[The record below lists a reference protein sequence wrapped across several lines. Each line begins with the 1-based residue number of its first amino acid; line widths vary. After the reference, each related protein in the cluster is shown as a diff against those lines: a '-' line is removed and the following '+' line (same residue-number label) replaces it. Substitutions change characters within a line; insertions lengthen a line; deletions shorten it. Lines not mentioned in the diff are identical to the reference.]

1 MKTLSKRINL
11 KFGEIENA
19 YIIKNA
25 HIMRFNA
32 FYMLSLIC
40 ADLNINLDNISDSDF
55 KSASIILEHFCKGT
69 NNYTGFTVSIWFD
82 EE

>member
-11 KFGEIENA
+11 KFGKIENA

-25 HIMRFNA
+25 HIRFNA
-32 FYMLSLIC
+32 FYTLSLIC

-69 NNYTGFTVSIWFD
+69 NTYTGFTVSIWFD
-82 EE
+82 GE